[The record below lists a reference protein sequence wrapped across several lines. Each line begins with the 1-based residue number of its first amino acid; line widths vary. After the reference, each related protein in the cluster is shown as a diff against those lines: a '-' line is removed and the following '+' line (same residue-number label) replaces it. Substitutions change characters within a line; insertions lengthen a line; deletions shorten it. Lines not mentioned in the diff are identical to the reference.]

1 MSQLEVSKAEAGEER
16 SEQTRSFVRTVKA
29 AARRKYTP
37 EEKTRIV
44 LEGFRREVTVNDL
57 CRREGIK
64 PHSYYSWTKEFM
76 EAGKERLTRDSVR
89 DATQHEVGQLKRENG
104 ELKELVADLSLEA
117 YRLKKTAIPMPQDAA
132 EIALNGRVMNSVR
145 HGGPWWT
152 RTTDIHLLRT
162 KLYPFGLSPLLHNR
176 WSVDLNGSETSSTII
191 PTGSVYTTINSIVCN
206 KLRLGSLMTP
216 AN

>member
-1 MSQLEVSKAEAGEER
+1 MRVELPTER
-16 SEQTRSFVRTVKA
+16 SRCAPIRSKQSRRPPRNEASQTRSFVRTVKA
-29 AARRKYTP
+29 AARRKYTS
-37 EEKTRIV
+37 EEKIRIV

-117 YRLKKTAIPMPQDAA
+117 YRLKKTAIPMPQDAT
-132 EIALNGRVMNSVR
+132 G
-145 HGGPWWT
+145 
-152 RTTDIHLLRT
+152 
-162 KLYPFGLSPLLHNR
+162 
-176 WSVDLNGSETSSTII
+176 TS
-191 PTGSVYTTINSIVCN
+191 G
-206 KLRLGSLMTP
+206 
-216 AN
+216 